1 MLKIILIRHT
11 QPAIKKG
18 VCYGKTDLELATNYR
33 EGFQKVLGK
42 LKLSNQSFEEFEILS
57 SPLKRC
63 VMLAGYLSIELNT
76 GDVEK
81 DDRLVEL
88 DFGDWELMPWLDIE
102 KQKKYFD
109 NWCRDYVNQK
119 PPNGESLLE
128 VNRRFEEFY
137 QEIIAE
143 NLEFIAQPKQR
154 KTIIIV
160 THQTIIRLFVAK
172 ILSISLRNSLNIQTN
187 FSSISGISYDRQLYS
202 VEYVNR

>member
-1 MLKIILIRHT
+1 MLKIILVRHT
-11 QPAIKKG
+11 QPDIKKG

-42 LKLSNQSFEEFEILS
+42 LKVPNQSFEEFEIFS

-63 VMLAGYLSIELNT
+63 AMLANYLSSEMNT
-76 GDVEK
+76 GDVKK
-81 DDRLVEL
+81 DDRLVEV

-102 KQKKYFD
+102 KKKKYFD

-119 PPNGESLLE
+119 PPDGESLLE

-137 QEIIAE
+137 QEII
-143 NLEFIAQPKQR
+143 
-154 KTIIIV
+154 V

-172 ILSISLRNSLNIQTN
+172 ILSVSLRNSLNIQTN